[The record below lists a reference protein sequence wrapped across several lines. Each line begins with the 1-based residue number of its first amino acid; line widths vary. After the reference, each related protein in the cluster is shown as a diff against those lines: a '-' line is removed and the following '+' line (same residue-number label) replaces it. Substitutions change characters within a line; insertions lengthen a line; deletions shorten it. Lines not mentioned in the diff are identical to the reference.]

1 MIPHLV
7 TLSNEFINLSL
18 KYKNIRLAKTRIS
31 NITKNYDASV
41 VGNRLDDNNNQIANF
56 LIHFLVE
63 LLRYLQFQNYNKQG
77 LLLTQMHVYKKIDN

>member
-41 VGNRLDDNNNQIANF
+41 VGNRLDDNNNQIAN
-56 LIHFLVE
+56 
-63 LLRYLQFQNYNKQG
+63 YLPFQNYNKQG
-77 LLLTQMHVYKKIDN
+77 LFLTKMHVYKTIDN

>member
-41 VGNRLDDNNNQIANF
+41 VGNRFDDSGGIVKVSTVSK
-56 LIHFLVE
+56 L
-63 LLRYLQFQNYNKQG
+63 
-77 LLLTQMHVYKKIDN
+77 

>member
-41 VGNRLDDNNNQIANF
+41 VGNRLDDNNNQIANNPF
-56 LIHFLVE
+56 SGGIVKVSTASKL
-63 LLRYLQFQNYNKQG
+63 
-77 LLLTQMHVYKKIDN
+77 

>member
-18 KYKNIRLAKTRIS
+18 KYRNIRLAKTRIS

-41 VGNRLDDNNNQIANF
+41 VGNRLDDNNNQIANS
-56 LIHFLVE
+56 
-63 LLRYLQFQNYNKQG
+63 NYIANPFSGGIVKVSTVSK
-77 LLLTQMHVYKKIDN
+77 L

>member
-41 VGNRLDDNNNQIANF
+41 VGNRLDDNNNQIANNCIANPF
-56 LIHFLVE
+56 SGGIIKVSTVSKL
-63 LLRYLQFQNYNKQG
+63 
-77 LLLTQMHVYKKIDN
+77 

>member
-41 VGNRLDDNNNQIANF
+41 VGNRLDDNNNQIAN
-56 LIHFLVE
+56 HFQVE
-63 LLRYLQFQNYNKQG
+63 LLKYLQFQNYNKQG
-77 LLLTQMHVYKKIDN
+77 LLLTQMHVYKTIDN

>member
-18 KYKNIRLAKTRIS
+18 KYKSIRLAKTRIS

-41 VGNRLDDNNNQIANF
+41 VGNRLDDNNNQIANNYLANPFSGGF
-56 LIHFLVE
+56 LKVSTVSKL
-63 LLRYLQFQNYNKQG
+63 
-77 LLLTQMHVYKKIDN
+77 

>member
-41 VGNRLDDNNNQIANF
+41 VGNRLDDNISRNYIAIPF
-56 LIHFLVE
+56 SGGIVKVSTVSKL
-63 LLRYLQFQNYNKQG
+63 
-77 LLLTQMHVYKKIDN
+77 

>member
-31 NITKNYDASV
+31 NITKNSDASV
-41 VGNRLDDNNNQIANF
+41 VGNRLDDNNNQIANSPF
-56 LIHFLVE
+56 SSDIVRVSTVSKL
-63 LLRYLQFQNYNKQG
+63 
-77 LLLTQMHVYKKIDN
+77 

>member
-56 LIHFLVE
+56 SGGIIKVSTVSKL
-63 LLRYLQFQNYNKQG
+63 
-77 LLLTQMHVYKKIDN
+77 

>member
-18 KYKNIRLAKTRIS
+18 KYKNIRLAKTRIYIVS

-41 VGNRLDDNNNQIANF
+41 VGNRLDDNNNQIANNPF
-56 LIHFLVE
+56 SGGIVKVPIVSKL
-63 LLRYLQFQNYNKQG
+63 
-77 LLLTQMHVYKKIDN
+77 

>member
-41 VGNRLDDNNNQIANF
+41 VGNRLDDNNNQIANSNYIANPF
-56 LIHFLVE
+56 SGGIVE
-63 LLRYLQFQNYNKQG
+63 VSTVSKL
-77 LLLTQMHVYKKIDN
+77 

>member
-41 VGNRLDDNNNQIANF
+41 VGNRLDDNNNQIAN
-56 LIHFLVE
+56 
-63 LLRYLQFQNYNKQG
+63 NYIANPFSVGIVKVSTVSK
-77 LLLTQMHVYKKIDN
+77 L